1 MLGLRETDDFN
12 TFDIYVDDKE
22 FYSKYGHHR
31 CFQIAFD
38 DPEEVLG
45 KDEIIASAKKATVIF
60 NYPLSGKF
68 KFEFKN
74 SQGKI
79 TRREFAIFIQS
90 TYQRIYD
97 EEIEG
102 KKPAGNIPGMYN
114 RQSTDGPY
122 GIWGH
127 HIGDLVI
134 EGVRHTGNN
143 VYALIIG
150 S

>member
-1 MLGLRETDDFN
+1 MLGLHETDEFN
-12 TFDIYVDDKE
+12 TFDIYVDDDE
-22 FYSKYGHHR
+22 FYKKYGDQR
-31 CFQIAFD
+31 CFQIVCD

-45 KDEIIASAKKATVIF
+45 KDEIITHGKEATVIF
-60 NYPLSGKF
+60 NYPLSGEF

-79 TRREFAIFIQS
+79 TRKEFASFIQS
-90 TYQRIYD
+90 TYRRIYD
-97 EEIEG
+97 EESS
-102 KKPAGNIPGMYN
+102 KPVENIPGMWN
-114 RQSTDGPY
+114 RQKTDGPY

-134 EGVRHTGNN
+134 EGVQHIGND
-143 VYALIIG
+143 VYALHIG

>member
-1 MLGLRETDDFN
+1 MLGLKETDELN

-22 FYSKYGHHR
+22 FYKKYGHHR
-31 CFQIAFD
+31 CFQIGYD
-38 DPEEVLG
+38 DSEEVLD
-45 KDEIIASAKKATVIF
+45 KDEVISSAKEVTVIF
-60 NYPLSGKF
+60 NYPLSGEF

-79 TRREFAIFIQS
+79 TRREFALFIQS
-90 TYQRIYD
+90 TYRRIYD
-97 EEIEG
+97 EESSEPV
-102 KKPAGNIPGMYN
+102 KNVSGMLN
-114 RQSTDGPY
+114 RQRTDGPY

-134 EGVRHTGNN
+134 EGVQHIGDS
-143 VYALIIG
+143 VYVLHIG